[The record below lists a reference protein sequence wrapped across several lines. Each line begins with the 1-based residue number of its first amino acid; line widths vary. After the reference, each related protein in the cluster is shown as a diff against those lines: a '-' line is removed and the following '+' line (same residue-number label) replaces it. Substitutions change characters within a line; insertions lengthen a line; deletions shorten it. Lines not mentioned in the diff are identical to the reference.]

1 MQIFKTLLKPL
12 LFILVNITELFKW
25 LSMKKDGDK
34 NTLFKRF
41 VLKLVFITDKLYDF
55 VEGEPAIRSIVEAY
69 LDEEN
74 KKWYIYQGDP
84 EKYDD
89 EEYMKEY
96 KKYAR
101 EHYKGYDT
109 DEEVEEVM
117 TKM

>member
-55 VEGEPAIRSIVEAY
+55 VEGEYSIESVSFGY

-74 KKWYIYQGDP
+74 NKWYVYKGDP
-84 EKYDD
+84 EKFED
-89 EEYMKEY
+89 EEYMEEY

-101 EHYKGYDT
+101 EHYSGFDKREDM
-109 DEEVEEVM
+109 ENLL
-117 TKM
+117 

>member
-25 LSMKKDGDK
+25 ISMKKDGDK

-55 VEGEPAIRSIVEAY
+55 VEGEYSIESVSCGY

-74 KKWYIYQGDP
+74 NKWYVYKGDP
-84 EKYDD
+84 KKFED

-109 DEEVEEVM
+109 NEEVEEVM